1 MDHPLL
7 MMNLMSALY
16 WFDEALQSHIKAA
29 GWESLTRAQSMVMAN
44 IAAGEHRATRLA
56 RNLGVTRQAVSQM
69 LAEMEKRGLV
79 VVKSD
84 PDDKRAR
91 IVDFS
96 PRAEALR
103 GIARKIL
110 SDVEAELAGRIGED
124 QIAHLRGALQVDWGP
139 APLAAGAEKDAG

>member
-16 WFDEALQSHIKAA
+16 WFDEALQAHIKAA
-29 GWESLTRAQSMVMAN
+29 GWQTLTRAQSMVMAN

-56 RNLGVTRQAVSQM
+56 RNLGVTRQAISQM

-79 VVKSD
+79 VVRSD
-84 PDDKRAR
+84 PTDKRAR

-96 PRAEALR
+96 PEAEGLR
-103 GIARKIL
+103 GLARTVL
-110 SDVEAELAGRIGED
+110 TDVEMRLGQRIGDER
-124 QIAHLRGALQVDWGP
+124 IAALRGALQADWGP
-139 APLAAGAEKDAG
+139 APGPADR

>member
-16 WFDEALQSHIKAA
+16 WFDEALQAHIKAA
-29 GWESLTRAQSMVMAN
+29 GWETLTRTQSMVMAN

-56 RNLGVTRQAVSQM
+56 RNLGVTRQAISQM
-69 LAEMEKRGLV
+69 LSDMEARGLV
-79 VVKSD
+79 EVKVD

-96 PRAEALR
+96 PRTESLRGLAGEVLRGLEEKLGERIGRERFDALR
-103 GIARKIL
+103 DA
-110 SDVEAELAGRIGED
+110 
-124 QIAHLRGALQVDWGP
+124 LRADWGA
-139 APLAAGAEKDAG
+139 APMPSSG